1 MRIDQL
7 NNKHIKTENLYDFAL
22 VFIHHLK
29 EINQIIWQAWKH
41 TFK

>member
-7 NNKHIKTENLYDFAL
+7 NNKHIKTENLNDFAL